1 MMKICQLIK
10 LKLLFFIII
19 FPLSSNAELFTY
31 QLKFVQAKQ
40 VIPVMQPHLS
50 VDSNL
55 TGKKNLL
62 FADVSEADNQKIISM
77 LAQLDKQL
85 TQYLV
90 QVKITNHQLDE
101 WEKKATK
108 VYRSKQPNI
117 KKYSTDSLSKNNQHF
132 KLRLTEGN
140 QGFINTGESFPS
152 HQIITQH
159 DKFLPKTSHRK
170 VSSGFYVVV
179 RESQNNQVT
188 LNVSASAQ
196 QRKGS
201 SDTNFSAANSQIIG
215 NKNEWLL
222 LASTGSETN
231 HQAAVQAHKKSSN
244 YSTQS
249 MSQSGKWYYV
259 KVTEQD

>member
-1 MMKICQLIK
+1 MKICQLIK

-90 QVKITNHQLDE
+90 QVKSLITNLMSG
-101 WEKKATK
+101 K
-108 VYRSKQPNI
+108 
-117 KKYSTDSLSKNNQHF
+117 
-132 KLRLTEGN
+132 
-140 QGFINTGESFPS
+140 
-152 HQIITQH
+152 
-159 DKFLPKTSHRK
+159 RK
-170 VSSGFYVVV
+170 
-179 RESQNNQVT
+179 
-188 LNVSASAQ
+188 Q
-196 QRKGS
+196 QR
-201 SDTNFSAANSQIIG
+201 FIEVNSLI
-215 NKNEWLL
+215 
-222 LASTGSETN
+222 
-231 HQAAVQAHKKSSN
+231 
-244 YSTQS
+244 
-249 MSQSGKWYYV
+249 
-259 KVTEQD
+259 